1 METETWTWAPGT
13 VLLMTA
19 AVVSPARSMAEPS
32 VKVSMVKRNR
42 SGSSLEASVLSS
54 LLQPERA
61 RHNAAAA
68 KKRLPAL
75 FVIFRTVIIR

>member
-19 AVVSPARSMAEPS
+19 AAASPARSMAEPS

-42 SGSSLEASVLSS
+42 SGSSLEASVLSA
-54 LLQPERA
+54 LLQPERT
-61 RHNAAAA
+61 RHKAAAE
-68 KKRLPAL
+68 KKRIPDL